1 MTNLYIVNGSYEGR
15 SFDLKGDT
23 IYIGR
28 SPDNDLQIKD
38 RFVSRKHLRIFRKG
52 SKYFIKDLKSKNGT
66 FINGK
71 QIPSGVE
78 FELKE
83 GLTIAIGMSVI
94 CLDKES
100 SEDVVSFLESIR
112 LSRDISKEVG
122 VSAKDRS
129 MTAQKNMELIHKVSN
144 VLMRSLNIN
153 LISEKI
159 LGYIFDLLKRIDRG
173 AIILIDKETG
183 EISEVITKFKS
194 HINGSDMRYSPDVVD
209 QVIEDG
215 KAVIVLDS
223 SAEDEDDLSAT
234 LKILKI
240 GSVMCVPLIIRSK
253 IRGVIY
259 VDSIEKP
266 HGFRKEDLSLFKA
279 LSSRAAIA
287 IENASIYSR
296 ENRGRLG

>member
-1 MTNLYIVNGSYEGR
+1 MTNLYVVNGSDEGR

-28 SPDNDLQIKD
+28 SPDNDIQIKD

-52 SKYFIKDLKSKNGT
+52 SKYFIKDLRSKNGT

-71 QIPSGVE
+71 QILSGVE
-78 FELKE
+78 FELKK

-122 VSAKDRS
+122 VSAKNRS

-153 LISEKI
+153 EASEKI

-173 AIILIDKETG
+173 AIILIDKKTG

-223 SAEDEDDLSAT
+223 SADDEYDLSDT

-296 ENRGRLG
+296 KNRGRPG

>member
-1 MTNLYIVNGSYEGR
+1 MTNLYVVNGSDEGR

-38 RFVSRKHLRIFRKG
+38 RFVSRKHLRIFRKE
-52 SKYFIKDLKSKNGT
+52 SKYLIKDLESKNGT
-66 FINGK
+66 FIDGK

-94 CLDKES
+94 CLDKKS

-122 VSAKDRS
+122 VSAKNRS

-153 LISEKI
+153 EISEKI

-209 QVIEDG
+209 RVIEDG

-223 SAEDEDDLSAT
+223 SAEAGDDLSDT

-266 HGFRKEDLSLFKA
+266 YGFRKEDLSLFKA